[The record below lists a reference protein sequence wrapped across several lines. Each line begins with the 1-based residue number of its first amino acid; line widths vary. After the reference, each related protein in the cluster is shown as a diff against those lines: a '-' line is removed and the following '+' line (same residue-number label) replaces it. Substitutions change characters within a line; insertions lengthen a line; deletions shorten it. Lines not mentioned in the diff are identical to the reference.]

1 MRAVTPPNAG
11 PGTANAAAL
20 TMGCRPPAAPRAV
33 AARAA
38 AHDVSRRSLLLSS
51 TALAPTLAAR
61 ADADGGDPGAVAA
74 ARFAAALEKRVAQ
87 FTLANGMTFVVLE
100 RGPAPVVSVVTH
112 AAVGAFDEPAG
123 LTGIA
128 HLLEHMAFKGT
139 TRVGGGGDAA
149 AEAAALDA
157 EDDAFYELRTLKAA
171 GSASRQALAAAT
183 ARLDAA
189 AAAAATT
196 ATPNAFGAR
205 LADAGAVGLN
215 ATTSHDATRY
225 FCSLPANALELWFG
239 LEADRFRDPVFRG
252 LHTEKRVVAEERRS
266 RIDGAPL
273 GAFQQRFLRGALAN
287 NYGRP
292 VIGLPEDVERVGRR
306 ELSAFFGQRYGPSSL
321 TVAVVGDASPAR
333 VRSLAEK
340 YFGSWAPGV
349 APPAR
354 AVGSAAPAARPTP
367 PPPRLESAERGG
379 PVVLQAYYRPA
390 SDAPNAA
397 AVDAACEVLGGGRS
411 SRLHTTLVRA
421 GLALA
426 AGAAPALPGDLRP
439 CAVLLQAVPAPGVAM
454 ERVDGALA
462 GAARALAADGPT
474 GGELARLKKAARAGM
489 YAAARSN
496 ASLASLLAGT
506 ASERGDW
513 RALLADAAAVDALT
527 AADVEAAA
535 GAVFAADDNC
545 AAAWALPAAE
555 VVGLGDVLIS

>member
-1 MRAVTPPNAG
+1 MMRLAPPLPASASAG
-11 PGTANAAAL
+11 APAPAL
-20 TMGCRPPAAPRAV
+20 GGRTCRPRGV
-33 AARAA
+33 AARAV
-38 AHDVSRRSLLLSS
+38 HDLSRRSLLLTS
-51 TALAPTLAAR
+51 TALAPALAAR
-61 ADADGGDPGAVAA
+61 ADPDADPGAVAA
-74 ARFAAALEKRVAQ
+74 ARFAADLERRVTQ
-87 FTLANGMTFVVLE
+87 FRLPNGMAFIVLE

-112 AAVGAFDEPAG
+112 AAVGAYDEPAG

-139 TRVGGGGDAA
+139 TRLGGAGDPAM
-149 AEAAALDA
+149 EAALLAA
-157 EDDAFYELRTLKAA
+157 EDDAFYELRALKSTPAT
-171 GSASRQALAAAT
+171 SRPALAAAT

-189 AAAAATT
+189 AAAAATSS
-196 ATPNAFGAR
+196 TPNAYGSR

-225 FCSLPANALELWFG
+225 FCSLPSNALELWFA

-252 LHTEKRVVAEERRS
+252 LHSEKRVVAEERRS
-266 RIDGAPL
+266 RVDGAPL

-292 VIGLPEDVERVGRR
+292 VIGLPDDVERVGRR
-306 ELSAFFGQRYGPSSL
+306 ELASFFGERYGPASL
-321 TVAVVGDASPAR
+321 TVAVVGDAPPAR
-333 VRSLAEK
+333 VRTLAEK
-340 YFGSWAPGV
+340 YFGSWEPGV
-349 APPAR
+349 PPPR
-354 AVGSAAPAARPTP
+354 RSVGSSAATARPAP

-390 SDAPNAA
+390 SDAPDAA
-397 AVDAACEVLGGGRS
+397 AVDAACEVLSGGRS
-411 SRLHTTLVRA
+411 SRLHAALVRA

-454 ERVDGALA
+454 ERVDAALA

-474 GGELARLKKAARAGM
+474 DAELARLKKAARAGL
-489 YAAARSN
+489 YGAVRSN
-496 ASLASLLAGT
+496 AALASLLAGT

-513 RALLADAAAVDALT
+513 TALLADAAAVDALT
-527 AADVEAAA
+527 AAGVESAA
-535 GAVFAADDNC
+535 GAVFAADANC

-555 VVGLGDVLIS
+555 VTGLGDAFIA